1 MFNICDFKFL
11 NSIFFENF
19 ESILPVIFHEY
30 IKLINSKCE
39 IFAIILTI
47 LVESS
52 NKSILPLI
60 FQYIK
65 IKFKM
70 LKKFLLIIFNNSCGE
85 KFKIS
90 LKRRDPL
97 RNTFAYLSPSERRR
111 GAGSSSPG
119 VGVNRY
125 DQPRPRYEK
134 STFVISRLV
143 EFARFAVTGPSAAR
157 SPRLRLLSRG
167 WSNAAIPKNT
177 LELGDHLGV
186 RLPVFV
192 LPRRRLA
199 SSIAGPVHATLS
211 PTGLVEKLHGPPSSR
226 VRVQQ

>member
-1 MFNICDFKFL
+1 MWFQIFKLDFFRKFR
-11 NSIFFENF
+11 ID
-19 ESILPVIFHEY
+19 P
-30 IKLINSKCE
+30 
-39 IFAIILTI
+39 
-47 LVESS
+47 SS
-52 NKSILPLI
+52 NIPRI
-60 FQYIK
+60 YK
-65 IKFKM
+65 INKLKMWNFCNYLNNSCRKFEQIDPSTNIPIYKN
-70 LKKFLLIIFNNSCGE
+70 KIQDVKFLLIIFNNSCGE